1 MRKFTITI
9 LLFSMAVL
17 TPALGKTSQD
27 EELKSK
33 SLLRNYSYYVRG
45 SYNLGGTAPIG
56 MPATIRTLHSYTLRP
71 NFTLGF
77 DAFHPF
83 NEKWGIMF
91 GLHFENKGMK
101 TDAGVKNYHMKMVRG
116 GEELE
121 GMFTGNVVTKVDQ
134 SLATIPVQAT
144 YDISEKVRIKLGPYF
159 SYVTSHKFE
168 GYAYDGYLRQGD
180 PTGIKVELG
189 HEDGERGDYDFSSD
203 MRNWQFGID
212 AGLDWYFS
220 KRWGGFV
227 GLTWGLSEVFKKDFT
242 VMDQSM
248 YPIYGSIGL
257 IYQLK

>member
-1 MRKFTITI
+1 
-9 LLFSMAVL
+9 
-17 TPALGKTSQD
+17 
-27 EELKSK
+27 
-33 SLLRNYSYYVRG
+33 
-45 SYNLGGTAPIG
+45 
-56 MPATIRTLHSYTLRP
+56 
-71 NFTLGF
+71 
-77 DAFHPF
+77 
-83 NEKWGIMF
+83 MF

-227 GLTWGLSEVFKKDFT
+227 GLTWGISEVFKKDFT